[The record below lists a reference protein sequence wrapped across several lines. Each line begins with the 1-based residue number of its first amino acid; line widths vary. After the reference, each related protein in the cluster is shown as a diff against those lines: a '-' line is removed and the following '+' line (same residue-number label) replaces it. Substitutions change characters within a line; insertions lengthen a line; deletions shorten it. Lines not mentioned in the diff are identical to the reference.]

1 MAILLL
7 VVCIQEKNFNNTMFY
22 LSNGQ
27 KIFVMKTLKYF
38 ADLLKE
44 SGFIRTHQSHLI
56 NLNYIKEYIKSDGG
70 YLMLTEGSNIPVS
83 VRKRV
88 EVIHI
93 LSCIHK
99 R

>member
-27 KIFVMKTLKYF
+27 KIFVTKTLKYF

-44 SGFIRTHQSHLI
+44 NGFIRTHQSHLI

-88 EVIHI
+88 EVRQI
-93 LSCIHK
+93 LSDIHK